1 MSRRL
6 ALALLISALS
16 PVASPAAGDNWSEEL
31 LGEVLRARAATA
43 TEQGRES
50 GLPSEGV
57 VLRSY
62 QPRHLRLGDEG
73 RGRSALALL
82 SKLLPP
88 GSSVKVDGASNTLH
102 LLASPSAQ
110 AAAWDF
116 LCTLDLPSET
126 KAVAKEDL
134 SPTLQAVLARLEAT
148 QGANARI
155 TEELGRLRE
164 DIAGQRAETRQAVQ
178 QGQSTW
184 LLPALAGGVLLLGG
198 LWLLSKRKESLRQ
211 AREGRPTPSPGL
223 STRELLV
230 PESTGLTAQQKE
242 LQTEMMGVIN
252 AAAIRMEAWYN
263 EQRQQK
269 EQLTQVVALQE
280 NALRDAR
287 AAFTEA
293 RSQLMTEN
301 RALLELAGSRL
312 DKTAEKLEANVSS
325 LGVQNDR
332 VEALAGEL
340 HNTVRE
346 LDQTKDEIL
355 RLQGMLQNKDHELEE
370 TRTRLGRREGELT
383 HQQAKLA
390 ALTLILEEGGSFL
403 MEQRAVPQ
411 APADAD
417 ATKESPGEPPSSPRQ
432 SARPS
437 EQAEPGSSLQSCIQA
452 NPQTNTARIRF
463 QFLPTS
469 HHE

>member
-6 ALALLISALS
+6 AFTLLIAALA
-16 PVASPAAGDNWSEEL
+16 PVACPAAEDNWSEEL
-31 LGEVLRARAATA
+31 LGEVLKARVTTAADQG
-43 TEQGRES
+43 TEAAAARE
-50 GLPSEGV
+50 GI

-73 RGRSALALL
+73 RGRSALSLL
-82 SKLLPP
+82 SRLLPP

-116 LCTLDLPSET
+116 LSTLDMPSEA
-126 KAVAKEDL
+126 KAVGKEDL
-134 SPTLQAVLARLEAT
+134 SPTLQAVLSRLEAT
-148 QGANARI
+148 QGDNARI

-164 DIAGQRAETRQAVQ
+164 DIAGQRAETRQAFQ
-178 QGQSTW
+178 QGQAAW
-184 LLPALAGGVLLLGG
+184 ILPTALGGIVLAGG
-198 LWLLSKRKESLRQ
+198 LWLIGKLRAPRREMKE
-211 AREGRPTPSPGL
+211 ARTTPSQVA

-230 PESTGLTAQQKE
+230 PESTGLSAQQKE
-242 LQTEMMGVIN
+242 LQAEMLGVIN

-269 EQLTQVVALQE
+269 EQLSQVVALQE

-287 AAFTEA
+287 VAFTEA
-293 RSQLMTEN
+293 RSQMLTEN
-301 RALLELAGSRL
+301 RTLLELAGSRL
-312 DKTAEKLEANVSS
+312 DRTAEKLEANVSNLS
-325 LGVQNDR
+325 VQNDR

-346 LDQTKDEIL
+346 LDQTKDEIV
-355 RLQGMLQNKDHELEE
+355 RLQGILQNKDHELEE

-403 MEQRAVPQ
+403 MEHRSLPQDPPATSVESPPDAPSQDSPQ
-411 APADAD
+411 AMPAAGM
-417 ATKESPGEPPSSPRQ
+417 AAPEHSF
-432 SARPS
+432 
-437 EQAEPGSSLQSCIQA
+437 QSCIQA

-463 QFLPTS
+463 QFLPAS